1 MNAQEARN
9 RLALDRLKRALRDG
23 SITPDELK
31 ARLLR
36 ALKEEES
43 KGPARMDTAFMA
55 ECEELLWQ
63 LHAPLTEGLRSGK
76 REGWLRLREGMG
88 RRRAAQRPAPLRSAG
103 FALAGAALVAGLFF
117 LGVHRLRPENLAAA
131 PQRAAV
137 TMPISESLSPDDG
150 RAGFTTPFA
159 VITAAPT
166 PTPSPTP
173 EPTPLPTDQ
182 PAAQAQPT
190 ARPQPAQ
197 ESIPAQEP
205 SGPKYLTLGQLRALA
220 PARFTYNAASRSG
233 ADPVDAPVILP
244 EGEALAVPRLGWI
257 IPDDAALRE
266 FAGKAAGSEDAHVYA
281 SVQHQ
286 SFAVIV
292 SPDGQADGGGTM
304 SERQAADL
312 LEGAVRAA
320 GLSEGGLLLLR
331 QDPETGLSRPLNG
344 DQPDEAAS
352 DAGHHY
358 YLLTGAQTFGGAQL
372 FPDDYHFAGPHF
384 GLNSSVSASI
394 SGSEQ
399 FSIDGTLLR
408 QSSLKAEDVPLADVE
423 RVLAQLRAML
433 DDGLLSGVDSIELG
447 YELYY
452 ENYVSPKD
460 GDAQAKA
467 SLLALPVW
475 RVMARCEGEASGEVQ
490 PLTRGFDAQLGI
502 RYCELRFS
510 AQTGEYQSP
519 GDAAVKTYNPV
530 LLTWQ
535 QLEGEEDVE
544 LYGK

>member
-9 RLALDRLKRALRDG
+9 RLALERLKRALRDG

-55 ECEELLWQ
+55 ECEELLWR
-63 LHAPLTEGLRSGK
+63 LHAPLTEGLRSGR

-88 RRRAAQRPAPLRSAG
+88 RRSAAPRLAPLRGAG
-103 FALAGAALVAGLFF
+103 FALAGAALAAGLFF
-117 LGVHRLRPENLAAA
+117 LGFQRLQPENLAAA
-131 PQRAAV
+131 PQRAASV
-137 TMPISESLSPDDG
+137 TMPISESLTPDDG
-150 RAGFTTPFA
+150 RSGLTTPFA
-159 VITAAPT
+159 AITPAPT
-166 PTPSPTP
+166 PAPSPTP
-173 EPTPLPTDQ
+173 EPTPLPTGQ
-182 PAAQAQPT
+182 PAAEEQPT
-190 ARPQPAQ
+190 ARPQ
-197 ESIPAQEP
+197 PAQEP
-205 SGPKYLTLGQLRALA
+205 SGPKYLTLGQLRAQA

-244 EGEALAVPRLGWI
+244 DGEALAVPRLGWI
-257 IPDDAALRE
+257 LPEDAALLE
-266 FAGKAAGSEDAHVYA
+266 FARKTADVESTRIFTAAQKQY
-281 SVQHQ
+281 
-286 SFAVIV
+286 FAITV
-292 SPDGQADGGGTM
+292 SPGGQADGGRPM

-312 LEGAVRAA
+312 LEGAARAA
-320 GLSEGGLLLLR
+320 GLSEDGLLLLR

-344 DQPDEAAS
+344 DQPDEAVS
-352 DAGHHY
+352 EAGNRY

-384 GLNSSVSASI
+384 GLQASISASI
-394 SGSEQ
+394 SGSGQ
-399 FSIDGTLLR
+399 FGIDGTLLR
-408 QSSLKAEDVPLADVE
+408 QSSLKAEDIPLADVE

-433 DDGLLSGVDSIELG
+433 DDGRLSGVDSIELG

-460 GDAQAKA
+460 SEAAARA

-475 RVMARCEGEASGEVQ
+475 RVMGRCEGEASGDVQ
-490 PLTRGFDAQLGI
+490 PLTRGYDKELGI

-519 GDAAVKTYNPV
+519 NDPAVKTYSPV

-544 LYGK
+544 LYGR